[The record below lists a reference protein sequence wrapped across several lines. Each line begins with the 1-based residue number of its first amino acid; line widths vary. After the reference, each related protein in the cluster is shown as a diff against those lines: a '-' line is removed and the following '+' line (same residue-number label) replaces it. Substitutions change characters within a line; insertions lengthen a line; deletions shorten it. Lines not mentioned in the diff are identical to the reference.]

1 MNKVS
6 VTPFQAA
13 AHLGAWFLLAWLAW
27 DYFSGGL
34 GVDPIQALT
43 RRTGKYALIFL
54 GLSLVCTPLN
64 SLFRIRQA
72 IPARRPL
79 GLYAFTFASLHF
91 LTFVWLDFGFNWD
104 FLRSEFVEK
113 PYIWVGLTALTIL
126 LVLALTSSRWSMRQ
140 LGKNWKKL
148 HRLVYVAG
156 GLAVVHFA
164 WASKGEVLRLSG
176 DILQPLLF
184 GLGFVVLMVLRIPTV
199 KQRAARLVSG
209 FRLRLGRSEG

>member
-1 MNKVS
+1 MKRFS
-6 VTPFQAA
+6 MSPLQAA
-13 AHLGAWFLLAWLAW
+13 AHIGAWILLAWLVW
-27 DYFSGGL
+27 DYLSGGL
-34 GVDPIQALT
+34 GVDPVQALT

-54 GLSLVCTPLN
+54 VLSLMCTPLN
-64 SLFRIRQA
+64 SLFKVRQA

-79 GLYAFTFASLHF
+79 GLYAFGFAFLHF
-91 LTFVWLDFGFNWD
+91 LTFVGLDFGFNWN
-104 FLRSEFVEK
+104 FLRGEFVEK
-113 PYIWVGLTALTIL
+113 PYIWVGLAALSIL

-148 HRLVYVAG
+148 HRLVYAAG

-184 GLGFVVLMVLRIPTV
+184 GVGFVVLMVLRMPPV
-199 KQRAARLVSG
+199 KQSAARLVSG
-209 FRLRLGRSEG
+209 VRLKLKRSEG

>member
-1 MNKVS
+1 MNRVS
-6 VTPFQAA
+6 VTPLQAA
-13 AHLGAWFLLAWLAW
+13 AHLGAWLLLAWLAW

-54 GLSLVCTPLN
+54 GLSLICTPLN
-64 SLFRIRQA
+64 SLFGVRQA

-79 GLYAFTFASLHF
+79 GLYAFGFAFLHF
-91 LTFVWLDFGFNWD
+91 LTFIGLDFGFNWS
-104 FLRSEFVEK
+104 FLQPEFVEK

-126 LVLALTSSRWSMRQ
+126 LVLALTSTRGSMRR
-140 LGKNWKKL
+140 LGKNWKRL
-148 HRLVYVAG
+148 HRLVYLAG

-184 GLGFVVLMVLRIPTV
+184 GVGFVVLMLLRMPPV

-209 FRLRLGRSEG
+209 FRLKLKRSAG